1 MLLPKLVFHGLHPTL
16 KLLTLHS
23 QHRIIESLRLEKALK
38 IIKSNLLCSQTKLAF
53 SCLHI
58 CFLLSVQIRIHL
70 EYCFHEFYTLGDL
83 FTTAIS
89 ASPGLH
95 GLAEWDCCLFLDL
108 HLFEVLP
115 FSISTLSKDTRLWQ
129 PLPKLLSAL
138 WPWNIMLH
146 L

>member
-1 MLLPKLVFHGLHPTL
+1 MLLPELVFHGLHPTL

-38 IIKSNLLCSQTKLAF
+38 IIESNLLCSQTNLAF

-58 CFLLSVQIRIHL
+58 CFLLSIQIRIHL

-95 GLAEWDCCLFLDL
+95 GLAEWACCLFLDL

-129 PLPKLLSAL
+129 LLPKLLSAL